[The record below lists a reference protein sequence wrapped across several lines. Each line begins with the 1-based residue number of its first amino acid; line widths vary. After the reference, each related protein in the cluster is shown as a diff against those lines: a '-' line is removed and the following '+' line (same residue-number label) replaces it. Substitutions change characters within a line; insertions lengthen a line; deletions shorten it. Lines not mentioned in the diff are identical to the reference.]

1 MLSLW
6 LIGWAVAA
14 VYFAV
19 VWAICER
26 VRNYGFLDV
35 AWSYGVAV
43 LAPIYALHSPGEPV
57 RKGILVALGVA
68 WSLRL
73 GTYVL
78 LRVLRHHP
86 HEDPRYERLREQ
98 WKGPGRFLLFFEIQA
113 LAAAIFSGPFLAV
126 CFDPAAAIHPLF
138 FAGAALVAL
147 SIAGE
152 SLADWQMK
160 QFKREETDRQQVC
173 QRGLW
178 RYSRHPNY
186 FFEFLAWV
194 GFALAA
200 LPSPHGWL
208 ALACPAMI
216 LFFLLRVTGIP
227 LTEEFSIRSK
237 GEAYRAYQRTT
248 SAFIP
253 WFRRPPAEKAPGGPA
268 AGDPST

>member
-1 MLSLW
+1 MISLW
-6 LIGWAVAA
+6 LVGWAIAA
-14 VYFAV
+14 ASFAI
-19 VWAICER
+19 VWAVCVR

-43 LAPIYALHSPGEPV
+43 LAPIYAWNSPGEPL
-57 RKGILVALGVA
+57 RKGFLVALGVA

-78 LRVLRHHP
+78 LRVRRHHP

-98 WKGPGRFLLFFEIQA
+98 WRGSGRFLLFFEIQA
-113 LAAAIFSGPFLAV
+113 LVAAVFSVPFLAV
-126 CFDPAAAIHPLF
+126 CFDRSADRPPLFVVGAAI
-138 FAGAALVAL
+138 VVL

-160 QFKREETDRQQVC
+160 QFKHRETDRKKVC
-173 QRGLW
+173 QLGLW

-200 LPSPHGWL
+200 LPSPAGWL

-227 LTEEFSIRSK
+227 LTEEFSLRSK
-237 GEAYRAYQRTT
+237 GDAYRAYQRTT

-253 WFRRPPAEKAPGGPA
+253 WFRRPSAEDAANPAA
-268 AGDPST
+268 AGDSPA